1 MVGVSVMPVYIE
13 DQETSELIERY
24 AKLKNTTK
32 TGALRD
38 LLRSEVAK
46 LDRQA
51 TAQERYDRIRKW
63 LGPPPEVPPEPIP
76 KEYYDWLWHDDAP
89 MPNLSPALK
98 KELGIKDEE

>member
-1 MVGVSVMPVYIE
+1 MPVYIE

-38 LLRSEVAK
+38 LLRAEIAK

-51 TAQERYDRIRKW
+51 TAEERRAKIEKL
-63 LGPPPEVPPEPIP
+63 LGPPPEHPPEPIP
-76 KEYYDWLWHDDAP
+76 KEYYDWLWHDDVP
-89 MPNLSPALK
+89 MPKLSPALK
-98 KELGIKDEE
+98 KELGIVIDDEQNAD